1 MVSVDEKTL
10 HHVIVN
16 QPADW
21 CDNFLQKEEDT
32 FVTAYLEILTRKQG
46 VRRTEPLAV
55 IT

>member
-16 QPADW
+16 QSADW